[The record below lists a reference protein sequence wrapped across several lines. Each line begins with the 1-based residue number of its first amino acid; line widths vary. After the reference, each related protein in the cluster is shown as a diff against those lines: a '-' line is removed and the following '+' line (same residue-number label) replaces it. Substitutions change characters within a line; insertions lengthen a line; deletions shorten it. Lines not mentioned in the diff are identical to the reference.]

1 MRGRLLL
8 VCPVQI
14 RELPGGHRG
23 VPAVGHGQ
31 AHRGRDRRL
40 RGEPRRGVPR
50 EQLRGR
56 PGQALRL
63 PAAGEQ
69 DHEDRGLR
77 VPGKAQSLTSL
88 NYNDLFLAD
97 MRLNFYVC
105 IYICLAK
112 ILNSKKMLYNIKDK
126 ALAFIY

>member
-1 MRGRLLL
+1 MRVRLLL
-8 VCPVQI
+8 VCPVQV

-56 PGQALRL
+56 PREVVRL
-63 PAAGEQ
+63 PTAGEQ
-69 DHEDRGLR
+69 DHEDGRL
-77 VPGKAQSLTSL
+77 SLSGQIRSPA
-88 NYNDLFLAD
+88 FLSVGASQ
-97 MRLNFYVC
+97 NQ
-105 IYICLAK
+105 
-112 ILNSKKMLYNIKDK
+112 IKDISLLGFK
-126 ALAFIY
+126 GFHS

>member
-8 VCPVQI
+8 VCPAQV

-23 VPAVGHGQ
+23 VSAVGHGQ

-40 RGEPRRGVPR
+40 RGEPRRGVPG

-77 VPGKAQSLTSL
+77 VPGETPASRWLSLTSL

-105 IYICLAK
+105 IL
-112 ILNSKKMLYNIKDK
+112 STSV
-126 ALAFIY
+126 